1 MQGIILDGSLWVA
14 LPLALLAGLVS
25 FLSPCILP
33 LVPGYLGFVSGFA
46 AKRSRMVLGSVL
58 FVLGFGVVFV
68 GLGVL
73 AGSLGFAISASSVLM
88 VWVQRVMGILVA
100 LLGLVM
106 IGQFSFLQGT
116 ARIKVPANLGLWG
129 APLLGLAFGL
139 GWTPCIGPTL
149 SAVLALSLDQ
159 ANAGRGLILA
169 IAFTLGIGLPF
180 ILLASGFGWASAS
193 VAFIRKNIRTVNLI
207 GGGLLIVLG
216 VLMATGLWQILIGS
230 LQEVTGSFV
239 PSI

>member
-1 MQGIILDGSLWVA
+1 MQNLILDGSLGVA
-14 LPLALLAGLVS
+14 LPLSLLAGLVS

-46 AKRSRMVLGSVL
+46 ASRSRMVLGSVL
-58 FVLGFGVVFV
+58 FVVGFGIVFV

-73 AGSLGFAISASSVLM
+73 AGSLGLAISANSVLM
-88 VWVQRVMGILVA
+88 NVIQRILGVVIA

-106 IGQFSFLQGT
+106 IGRFSFLQGS

-149 SAVLALSLDQ
+149 SAVLTLSLDQ
-159 ANAGRGLILA
+159 ASAGRGMLLA
-169 IAFTLGIGLPF
+169 IAFTVGIGLPF
-180 ILLASGFGWASAS
+180 VLLASGFSWATNS
-193 VAFIRKNIRTVNLI
+193 VNFIRKNIRLVNLI
-207 GGGLLIVLG
+207 GGGLLIGLG
-216 VLMATGLWQILIGS
+216 VLMATGWWQLLIGS
-230 LQEVTGSFV
+230 LQEVTNGFV
-239 PSI
+239 PAI